1 MGNPKAPIFQLKLLE
16 KLLFACLCS
25 LLLLASCQKKEEPKV
40 QAPYP
45 SSPIYAEDELKL
57 LRNEVNQNPRNIS
70 AWTKFGNTLMDSH
83 RYQEAIDAYQKAL
96 ELDQK
101 NVDVR
106 VDMGTCFKYIG
117 QFERAVEEYR
127 KAITIDPR
135 HVNAYRNLGVVL
147 GFDLGNK
154 KEAIKALEESL
165 RLSPSGPD
173 ADNARK
179 ALTELTKS

>member
-1 MGNPKAPIFQLKLLE
+1 MEKPKAPIFQLKLL
-16 KLLFACLCS
+16 KNLLLACLSS

-40 QAPYP
+40 QSPYP

-57 LRNEVNQNPRNIS
+57 LRNEVNQNPKDIA
-70 AWTKFGNTLMDSH
+70 AWIKFGNTLMDSH

-101 NVDVR
+101 KVDVR

-117 QFERAVEEYR
+117 QFEKAVEEYR
-127 KAITIDPR
+127 KAIAIDPR

-154 KEAIKALEESL
+154 EEAIKALEESL
-165 RLSPSGPD
+165 RLSPHGPD

-179 ALTELTKS
+179 AIAELTKA